1 MKRRLAAILATD
13 VVGYSRMMG
22 RDEAGTLAALK
33 AHRAELIDPK
43 AMQYGGQTIKLM
55 GDGALMEF
63 ASVVDAVR
71 FAVEV
76 QCAMRDRNAD
86 VAEDQRLDFRIGI
99 NIGDVIAEDGDIHGD
114 GVNVAARLEGLA
126 QPGGICIRRNVRNQ
140 VRDKLDLDLEDLG
153 EVEVKNIER
162 PIRAFHVVLNEKAA
176 ALATAVVAQPQ
187 DKRSRWGRVAA
198 GAALSLAVIAGI
210 AWWQPWA
217 PEFEPVAPDVMVH
230 PLPAKPSIAVLAF
243 DDLSQGGDQGY
254 LSDAISEEII
264 TKLSHFSEFF
274 VIARNSSLFYK
285 GKATDVRDIA
295 KELGVRYVLEGSQQK
310 AGDQL
315 RVTVQLI
322 DAVAGNHIWAETYDR
337 DLVDIFAVQDE
348 ITRTIVATLEQNI
361 DLAEYDR
368 VLRQP
373 TESLGAYELVRRG
386 RGEWLKFTPEGNEES
401 KRLSEKALEL
411 DPNYSEAYFRLFWAH
426 INCFRWRWCG
436 TYSPEESLGVA
447 LEMARKAVELDPF
460 SHRAHWVLANGT
472 MQSGDLDQAIVEYDR
487 AIELNPNS
495 ASVRADSIE
504 SLVYLGR
511 AEAAI
516 SRIETAIRLNP
527 YHPDWYLWNL
537 GWAQYSAEQYED
549 ALASL
554 KKMNKMPNVARRTL
568 APVLVRLGRLEEARA
583 VIAEF
588 LESEP
593 GHTIAEIR
601 TNFRGKYK
609 NPADLERW
617 IEDLRTAGVPE

>member
-1 MKRRLAAILATD
+1 MKRRLAAILSID
-13 VVGYSRMMG
+13 VVGYSRLMG
-22 RDEAGTLAALK
+22 RDEVGTLAALK
-33 AHRAELIDPK
+33 AHRAQLIDPK
-43 AMQYGGQTIKLM
+43 AVQYGGQTIKLM

-86 VAEDQRLDFRIGI
+86 MAEDQRIEFRIGI

-126 QPGGICIRRNVRNQ
+126 RPGGICIRRNVRNQ

-176 ALATAVVAQPQ
+176 ALATAVVAPPR
-187 DKRSRWGRVAA
+187 DKRSRWGQIAA
-198 GAALSLAVIAGI
+198 AAALSLAVIAGFV
-210 AWWQPWA
+210 WWQPWA
-217 PEFEPVAPDVMVH
+217 PEFEPVTAVEMEQ
-230 PLPAKPSIAVLAF
+230 PLPDKPSIAVLAF
-243 DDLSQGGDQGY
+243 DDLSQGADQGY

-264 TKLSHFSEFF
+264 TKLSRFSEFF
-274 VIARNSSLFYK
+274 VIARNSSFHYRDT
-285 GKATDVRDIA
+285 ATDVRDIA
-295 KELGVRYVLEGSQQK
+295 RELGVRYVLEGSQQK
-310 AGDQL
+310 AGDRL

-348 ITRTIVATLEQNI
+348 ITRTIVATLEENI

-368 VLRQP
+368 LLRQP

-401 KRLSEKALEL
+401 KLLAEKALEL
-411 DPNYSEAYFRLFWAH
+411 DPNYSEAYIRLFWAH
-426 INCFRWRWCG
+426 INCFRWGWCE
-436 TYSPEESLGVA
+436 THSREESLGVA

-472 MQSGDLDQAIVEYDR
+472 MQSGDLDQAIAEYDR

-504 SLVYLGR
+504 TLVYVGR
-511 AEAAI
+511 AEDAI
-516 SRIETAIRLNP
+516 SRTRAAIRLNP

-537 GWAQYSAEQYED
+537 GWAQYFAAQYED

-554 KKMNKMPNVARRTL
+554 RKMNKTPNGARRTL
-568 APVLVRLGRLEEARA
+568 APVLVRLGRLEEAQA

-588 LESEP
+588 RKNEP
-593 GHTIAEIR
+593 G
-601 TNFRGKYK
+601 YSL
-609 NPADLERW
+609 ADVNRVSFEHKEYLERW
-617 IEDLRTAGVPE
+617 TEDLRSAGLPE